1 MKIVSNITKTKTK
14 KTKNLKAAKTNLYS
28 SCVVLNNGS
37 YNNKNENNNHETN
50 TVSPCLFYPSFSYPS
65 YLSTSVQ
72 RGQGM
77 LNRVAPGPFAV
88 SARVQKT
95 CFPFYNEYAP
105 VFLKYCE
112 ENYINKNDDSTD
124 LSSQSSSEI
133 KSPTTTTS
141 INHENNKEVLSS
153 TEQGTK
159 ITKTVVFFFFFSKR
173 QVFNSSF

>member
-1 MKIVSNITKTKTK
+1 
-14 KTKNLKAAKTNLYS
+14 
-28 SCVVLNNGS
+28 
-37 YNNKNENNNHETN
+37 
-50 TVSPCLFYPSFSYPS
+50 
-65 YLSTSVQ
+65 VQ

-159 ITKTVVFFFFFSKR
+159 ITKTVVLFFVFSIKITTINLTFL
-173 QVFNSSF
+173 VLLSKIKTKLTN

>member
-1 MKIVSNITKTKTK
+1 VSF
-14 KTKNLKAAKTNLYS
+14 LSFFS
-28 SCVVLNNGS
+28 S
-37 YNNKNENNNHETN
+37 
-50 TVSPCLFYPSFSYPS
+50 PS

-95 CFPFYNEYAP
+95 CSPSYNEYTP
-105 VFLKYCE
+105 VFPKQCE
-112 ENYINKNDDSTD
+112 ENYINENDDSTD
-124 LSSQSSSEI
+124 LSSQSSSEM
-133 KSPTTTTS
+133 KSPTTTKTTS

-159 ITKTVVFFFFFSKR
+159 ITKTVVFILLSLIFICLIFHFYLVVLQYIIISCDDLL
-173 QVFNSSF
+173 

>member
-1 MKIVSNITKTKTK
+1 
-14 KTKNLKAAKTNLYS
+14 
-28 SCVVLNNGS
+28 
-37 YNNKNENNNHETN
+37 
-50 TVSPCLFYPSFSYPS
+50 
-65 YLSTSVQ
+65 VQ

-159 ITKTVVFFFFFSKR
+159 ITKTVVFFDVIFFTEYFI
-173 QVFNSSF
+173 